1 MSIELL
7 EGKAHTGR
15 SEAGTTG
22 ARACGLVRSGT
33 HRKGLSAGGSSP
45 KEAGREDGRGSWR
58 RERTGLGRGLRP
70 GKGGRAARE
79 E

>member
-33 HRKGLSAGGSSP
+33 HREGLSAGGSSP
-45 KEAGREDGRGSWR
+45 KEAGREDGR

-70 GKGGRAARE
+70 GKGGGAARE